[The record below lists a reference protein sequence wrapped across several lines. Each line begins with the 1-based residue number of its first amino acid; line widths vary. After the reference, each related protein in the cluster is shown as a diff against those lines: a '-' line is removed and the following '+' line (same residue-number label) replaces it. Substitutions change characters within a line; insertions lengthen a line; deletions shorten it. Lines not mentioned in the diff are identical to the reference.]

1 MVREFHPTP
10 DGHPRRFP
18 TVANRGFVFVPE
30 AQQRSMAIRHPQFP
44 RRSGDREPPGQAF
57 HPLPPVEMPCG
68 DRATE
73 LITRHLSIM
82 SHPVQRNPQLRRRRF
97 GGKSR
102 FQSLHS
108 LDDTLLALGGGM
120 DLGDFIP
127 CSQLMHRRPV
137 DTQHLCNFGI
147 WFVQVPADEFEPFR
161 CRGAL
166 PLDFRVGLHELAV
179 INRFS
184 LPEFKHYSSAFW
196 GSGGEPRQTLWTEV
210 AKSPV

>member
-10 DGHPRRFP
+10 DGHPRRFLA
-18 TVANRGFVFVPE
+18 TAHCDFVFVPGT
-30 AQQRSMAIRHPQFP
+30 QQRGMAIRHPQFARHGGDGQQ
-44 RRSGDREPPGQAF
+44 RRQAF
-57 HPLPPVEMPCG
+57 EPLPPMEMSGG
-68 DRATE
+68 DRAAE
-73 LITRHLSIM
+73 LITRHLSKM
-82 SHPVQRNPQLRRRRF
+82 SRSVQRDPQLRRRSF

-102 FQSLHS
+102 FQSPHFS
-108 LDDTLLALGGGM
+108 EDTLLALGGGM
-120 DLGDFIP
+120 DLGDFISCP
-127 CSQLMHRRPV
+127 QLMHRRPV

-196 GSGGEPRQTLWTEV
+196 GSGGEPRQTLWTEG